1 MEKVPV
7 HKVLL
12 LPDCRRPWRTWV
24 DTSSWDDHAFFS
36 RSGLQR
42 YLLGSVARRETI
54 RPFASPAVYQ
64 DVAHTGPHVFHPHP
78 PQMVLDASGGPPSSI
93 FSHTTDPHSALDRQS
108 PSPFL
113 FLDRNIKQDIVGP
126 NDEHNQEQHRQKR
139 VTYSKSPFP
148 RWLPWPRREGDPHSN
163 HLTVPRLPTRGLTR
177 GRAMA
182 CTNTR
187 CPPEPGREA
196 LTDSWELG
204 EGTCSP

>member
-1 MEKVPV
+1 MQTIPSLGQDPMEKVPV

-54 RPFASPAVYQ
+54 RPFASPVAYQ

-93 FSHTTDPHSALDRQS
+93 FLQLGALAIES
-108 PSPFL
+108 PA
-113 FLDRNIKQDIVGP
+113 V
-126 NDEHNQEQHRQKR
+126 
-139 VTYSKSPFP
+139 
-148 RWLPWPRREGDPHSN
+148 
-163 HLTVPRLPTRGLTR
+163 
-177 GRAMA
+177 
-182 CTNTR
+182 
-187 CPPEPGREA
+187 
-196 LTDSWELG
+196 
-204 EGTCSP
+204 